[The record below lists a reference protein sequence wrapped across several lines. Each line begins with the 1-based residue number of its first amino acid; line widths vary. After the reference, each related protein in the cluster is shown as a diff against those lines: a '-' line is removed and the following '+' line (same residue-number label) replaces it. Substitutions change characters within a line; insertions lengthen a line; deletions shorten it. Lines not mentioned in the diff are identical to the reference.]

1 MLAVIGRRLI
11 WAVPNCILITAILFF
26 CVAGLLGNPAALML
40 GRDAT
45 PQAIAELS
53 ARLGFDRPLL
63 EQYLDWV
70 GSALTGDFGRSFST
84 HQTVA
89 QAILPR
95 LPVTIEIGLLA
106 IALATVTSVTFSS
119 IRLRFARTAASAL
132 AIFGITVPNFALG
145 LCLIFVF
152 SVGLG
157 WFPTVGWS
165 PWSEGVVKHFQHILL
180 PVVTLS
186 AYYYG
191 SFTLVYQA
199 EYDAVRKRLF
209 TRVAK
214 AKGLS
219 DWQVSSRH
227 VLPNSVLP
235 VITYVGISLG
245 QLMGGAVVT
254 ETLFSIP
261 GIGSLFVD
269 SIMSRDYPVMLAI
282 GMIII
287 VTVVVMNVL
296 ADLMY
301 VLANPQIRIE

>member
-1 MLAVIGRRLI
+1 MLAAIGRRLI

-45 PQAIAELS
+45 PDAIAALS
-53 ARLGFDRPLL
+53 ARLGFDRPLIV
-63 EQYLDWV
+63 QYLDWV

-106 IALATVTSVTFSS
+106 IGLATVASVTFSS
-119 IRLRFARTAASAL
+119 IRLPFARLAASGL
-132 AIFGITVPNFALG
+132 AILGITVPNFALG
-145 LCLIFVF
+145 LTLIFVF

-157 WFPTVGWS
+157 WLPSVGWS
-165 PWSEGVVKHFQHILL
+165 PWSEGLLTHLKHILL

-227 VLPNSVLP
+227 VLPNSILP

-287 VTVVVMNVL
+287 VTVVIMNVL

-301 VLANPQIRIE
+301 VIANPQIRID